1 LRQAH
6 ASVPADEFK
15 AQLART
21 ETMVGEELQ
30 HLRNLVSRFSEF
42 ATLPRIQP
50 TAANLAALLPQ
61 HLEALAAAFDMR
73 YRVVGPPDVRASV
86 DAPLFRQVL
95 ANIVRNGVEANPG
108 TLVTFDVELAE
119 RGEVVELMIA
129 NDGVPVPPEI
139 SDRMFEPYVSGRNG
153 KDNMGLGL
161 AIVRKI
167 LVEHGGEIRYAE
179 RSGRPSFEIA
189 LPRLLI

>member
-6 ASVPADEFK
+6 ARAPAEEFD

-21 ETMVGEELQ
+21 ETMIGEELQ

-42 ATLPRIQP
+42 ATLPRIEP
-50 TAANLAALLPQ
+50 TEVNLATLLPQ

-73 YRVVGPPDVRASV
+73 YRIVGPQEVRARV

-95 ANIVRNGVEANPG
+95 ANIVRNGIEANPG
-108 TLVTFDVELAE
+108 VGVTFDVALAE
-119 RGEVVELMIA
+119 RDDVVELSIA
-129 NDGVPVPPEI
+129 NDGASVPAEI
-139 SDRMFEPYVSGRNG
+139 SGRMFEPYVSGRNG

-167 LVEHGGEIRYAE
+167 VVEHGGEIRYAE
-179 RSGRPSFEIA
+179 RNGRPSFEIT
-189 LPRLLI
+189 LPRLSA